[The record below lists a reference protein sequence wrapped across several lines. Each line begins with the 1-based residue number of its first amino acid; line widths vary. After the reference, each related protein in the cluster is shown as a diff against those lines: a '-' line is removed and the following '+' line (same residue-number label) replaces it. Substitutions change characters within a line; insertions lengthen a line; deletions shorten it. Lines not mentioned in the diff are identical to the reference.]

1 MDELID
7 RVNTITQD
15 KASQLSAAWSCSR
28 TEAQFAARDAA
39 WDAIREQD
47 RQLIWRSADN
57 SGWCMIDGNARSAVI
72 HAALALAV
80 SDSISLEQ
88 FNLLYGPW
96 ASVMEA

>member
-1 MDELID
+1 MDKLTG
-7 RVNTITQD
+7 RVNTITPD
-15 KASQLSAAWSCSR
+15 EGAWSCSR

-39 WDAIREQD
+39 WDTIKEQD
-47 RQLIWRSADN
+47 RQLIWRSSDN

-72 HAALALAV
+72 NAALALTV
-80 SDSISLEQ
+80 NGSTSIEQ